1 MRKTLI
7 VVGVIA
13 VVLFFV
19 YRLFAGSYNNMVE
32 KDQAVQGAWAQVE
45 NVYQR
50 RLDLIPNLVA
60 TVKGAA
66 EFEKSTLT
74 AVIEARA
81 SATQIKVDPKNLNA
95 ADLQKFQAAQG
106 ELSAALGRLMV
117 VAEQYPQLKANQNF
131 LELQSQLEGTENR
144 IAVERQK
151 FNDIVQDY
159 NAYIKKF
166 PQVLLAG
173 MYGFK
178 DKAFFA
184 ADKGAEKAP
193 KVEF

>member
-7 VVGVIA
+7 ILG
-13 VVLFFV
+13 VVLVAVFLL
-19 YRLFAGSYNNMVE
+19 YRLFVGTYNNMVE
-32 KDQAVQGAWAQVE
+32 KDVKVQNAWAQVE

-50 RLDLIPNLVA
+50 RLDLIPNLVS

-81 SATQIKVDPKNLNA
+81 NATQIKVDASKLNA
-95 ADLQKFQAAQG
+95 EQIAKFQEAQG
-106 ELSAALGRLMV
+106 SLSTALGRLMV
-117 VAEQYPQLKANQNF
+117 VAENYPALKANQNF
-131 LELQSQLEGTENR
+131 LDLQVQLEGTENR
-144 IAVERQK
+144 ITEERRK
-151 FNDIVQDY
+151 FNEEVQSF
-159 NAYIKKF
+159 NAYIRKF

-173 MYGFK
+173 MYGFQN
-178 DKAFFA
+178 KAFFA
-184 ADKGAEKAP
+184 AENGAEKAP